1 MSPQSVVSKCLKLA
15 LLFFPLFLSAQPC
28 PTPTATVTHPTCTV
42 ATGSIQVTSPLNTN
56 PLPVP
61 ADLFISEVTDEN
73 VGALTYVEIYNG
85 TGAPKNLANYKLKIY
100 NNGNAFTS
108 CEFPLAGI
116 LNNNDVFVVAI
127 GSVVNQGGVVPD
139 QVVAACAGI
148 NDNDNIRLAT
158 IADVEFDLWGRTDG
172 VVFTPS
178 PSGYTYR
185 RLAVAPHPTMT
196 WNPAD
201 WTPIDPQ
208 VYTNVGSYTYA
219 TQYEYSINGVNYQ
232 ASTTFAN
239 LAPGN
244 YNVTVRDV
252 ISGCVSSPFAVT
264 VNPVPSPPTATPVLF
279 CAAPNPLITV
289 PQANIDFNNAGQ
301 TNFTVTYTINGTTYT
316 PPSFNNQSH
325 YDATVG
331 VVPGD
336 PVTFTVTWEGLCTPP
351 LSITCYPTC
360 AGTSITPT
368 FTQVAS
374 ICEGQPLAAL
384 PTTSNNNVVGSWS
397 PALNNTQTT
406 TYTFTPNANECAVA
420 TQMTIV
426 VNPVIVPAFTQVA
439 PICAGQ
445 TLAALPTTSN
455 NGITG
460 AWSPALDNTQT
471 TTYTFVP
478 DAGQCTPF
486 ILTTMTIT
494 VNQPVTPAFNA
505 VNPICTG
512 GILTPLPT
520 TSNNGISGTWS
531 PALDNTQTTTY
542 TFTPN
547 AGQCTSATLTTLTI
561 TVNPIVTPTFN
572 AVAPICSGDALA
584 PLPTTSTNGVTGS
597 WSPALNNTATT
608 TYTFIPSAGQ
618 QCVSSATLTI
628 TVTPATTPTFTP
640 VAPICAGAP
649 LAPLPTTSNNGI
661 TGSWSP
667 AIDNM
672 NTTVYTFTPNSGV
685 CVDAVSMQIVV
696 SPQTT
701 PTVNVQSQC
710 NSSLVTV
717 TSPVGADFQ
726 YAVDGGPYQSNPNFT
741 ALAVGNH
748 TLVANQISTSCVSNP
763 VNFTVAPSANDVV
776 VFTPQPLQYCDPN
789 NDGFGVFDLTQVI
802 NFVTGGVP
810 YTVTFHETYTD
821 AFTDGTAI
829 VNPSNYGS
837 IGQGSQIVYI
847 RVESTTTTCFE
858 IVTLQLLINPTPVA
872 TDPGPYHECDD
883 NYDGVANF
891 NLDANVTP
899 AVLAALDPATH
910 DVTYH
915 TSLLDAQNDANA
927 ITNVTSYPSG
937 NATIWVRVEIIAT
950 GCYDIVE
957 LDLVVDPLPASQQPA
972 YPPYSLCDV
981 NAPLGYEQFDLQSQV
996 PMILGGQTGASVTF
1010 YPSLSQ
1016 AQSQTGAIGNTT
1028 SYTNASPFVQTLG
1041 IVITNSA
1048 TGCYVV
1054 STMDIRVEPLPTP
1067 IPPAGPYVVCDADQ
1081 NGYAQFDLCS
1091 LTAAMNSGGYLISYH
1106 ETQGDAQSGNND
1118 LPCIYQNINAYTQ
1131 VIWVRA
1137 EDALTGC
1144 VRVMPIILQVEP
1156 SPVMPATIPNLV
1168 ACDQDANNQD
1178 SQTLVNLELQTPGL
1192 LLGQNGPSSDYTV
1205 TYYTSQAAATAGPGS
1220 HIVNSTSYLG
1230 TNAQVIWVRI
1240 ENNSTG
1246 CFSIGSFQL
1255 EIGTPLAL
1263 TTPTPLSVCDST
1275 APINDQYTVFDLT
1288 VKDNEITGG
1297 APGYVVSYY
1306 PSLSDAQNNTGLI
1319 TTPTAYTN
1327 AIPAVQTL
1335 GVAVSSPANCRS
1347 FTTLDIRVLPVPTPN
1362 QNPQPLAPQCENA
1375 LGSGQQTFD
1384 LTTNAVYI
1392 QNSDPNVTL
1401 HYFHNAQDAALMQN
1415 EITNPGAALVGDP
1428 SLLAAS
1434 PRPQGLMQ
1442 YVYIVVSSN
1451 TFIGSDG
1458 QNCSTTVQQGYTINP
1473 LPVANAIS
1481 EHICEDDP
1489 SGVNDGFETFDLT
1502 SYIPQLTA
1510 GNATSPASG
1519 YAVTFF
1525 EDAALSNPINN
1536 PSSYTNTSNPQTV
1549 YAVVTNTTTGCNS
1562 STPFDIIVDP
1572 KPDLATPSDF
1582 ASCDD
1587 DGSNDGYY
1595 DLPLDGY
1602 IAGIL
1607 GTQSATDY
1615 TVSFY
1620 NTSLADAQAGTNAI
1634 TGLAG
1639 YQAQTQTIWIRVENN
1654 LTHCYQVG
1662 SFDVIIEQYATPQVQ
1677 TPNGASTICVDFT
1690 GNVVERS
1697 LTLSAVNT
1705 TNYLNTPVVAQP
1717 DYTYQWYQD
1726 GTLIPGAVGPGYTID
1741 QPFANGAL
1749 PSVFEVV
1756 MTSTSAL
1763 GCSAQQSFTVTQSGV
1778 AEPLAGTVGYVMGE
1792 AFSENQT
1799 LTVMVQGWGT
1809 YQYSLNDGPRQDS
1822 PVFENVPIG
1831 SNLITVWDIE
1841 DGLANSCDA
1850 LFIQQIQSIGYPH
1863 YFTPNGDGIHDTWN
1877 IVGLEDQPNTKI
1889 YIFDRFGKLIKQI
1902 SSSGE
1907 GWDGTYNGQPLPS
1920 TDYWFTVDYNEQNTT
1935 RQFKAHFTLKR

>member
-1 MSPQSVVSKCLKLA
+1 M
-15 LLFFPLFLSAQPC
+15 
-28 PTPTATVTHPTCTV
+28 
-42 ATGSIQVTSPLNTN
+42 
-56 PLPVP
+56 
-61 ADLFISEVTDEN
+61 
-73 VGALTYVEIYNG
+73 
-85 TGAPKNLANYKLKIY
+85 
-100 NNGNAFTS
+100 
-108 CEFPLAGI
+108 
-116 LNNNDVFVVAI
+116 
-127 GSVVNQGGVVPD
+127 
-139 QVVAACAGI
+139 
-148 NDNDNIRLAT
+148 
-158 IADVEFDLWGRTDG
+158 
-172 VVFTPS
+172 
-178 PSGYTYR
+178 
-185 RLAVAPHPTMT
+185 
-196 WNPAD
+196 
-201 WTPIDPQ
+201 
-208 VYTNVGSYTYA
+208 
-219 TQYEYSINGVNYQ
+219 
-232 ASTTFAN
+232 
-239 LAPGN
+239 
-244 YNVTVRDV
+244 
-252 ISGCVSSPFAVT
+252 
-264 VNPVPSPPTATPVLF
+264 
-279 CAAPNPLITV
+279 
-289 PQANIDFNNAGQ
+289 
-301 TNFTVTYTINGTTYT
+301 
-316 PPSFNNQSH
+316 
-325 YDATVG
+325 
-331 VVPGD
+331 
-336 PVTFTVTWEGLCTPP
+336 
-351 LSITCYPTC
+351 
-360 AGTSITPT
+360 
-368 FTQVAS
+368 
-374 ICEGQPLAAL
+374 
-384 PTTSNNNVVGSWS
+384 
-397 PALNNTQTT
+397 
-406 TYTFTPNANECAVA
+406 
-420 TQMTIV
+420 
-426 VNPVIVPAFTQVA
+426 
-439 PICAGQ
+439 
-445 TLAALPTTSN
+445 
-455 NGITG
+455 
-460 AWSPALDNTQT
+460 
-471 TTYTFVP
+471 
-478 DAGQCTPF
+478 
-486 ILTTMTIT
+486 
-494 VNQPVTPAFNA
+494 
-505 VNPICTG
+505 
-512 GILTPLPT
+512 
-520 TSNNGISGTWS
+520 
-531 PALDNTQTTTY
+531 
-542 TFTPN
+542 
-547 AGQCTSATLTTLTI
+547 
-561 TVNPIVTPTFN
+561 
-572 AVAPICSGDALA
+572 
-584 PLPTTSTNGVTGS
+584 
-597 WSPALNNTATT
+597 
-608 TYTFIPSAGQ
+608 
-618 QCVSSATLTI
+618 
-628 TVTPATTPTFTP
+628 
-640 VAPICAGAP
+640 
-649 LAPLPTTSNNGI
+649 PTTSNNGI